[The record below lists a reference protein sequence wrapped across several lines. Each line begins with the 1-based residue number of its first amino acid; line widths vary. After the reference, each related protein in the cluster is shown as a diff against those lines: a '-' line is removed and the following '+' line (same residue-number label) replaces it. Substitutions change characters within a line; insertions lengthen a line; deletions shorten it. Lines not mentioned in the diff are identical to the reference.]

1 MSALETKGT
10 NMTFL
15 WIVLGVLYVTL
26 FVMLGI
32 ATLRKGH
39 YLLFIVGFVFPLLWI
54 VGAMMAPTS
63 AAAAA
68 EARTS
73 LG

>member
-1 MSALETKGT
+1 MLGALYLTA
-10 NMTFL
+10 L
-15 WIVLGVLYVTL
+15 VV
-26 FVMLGI
+26 LGI

-39 YLLFIVGFVFPLLWI
+39 YALFFVGFFFPILWI
-54 VGAMMAPTS
+54 FGAMMAPTS